1 MSFLLHPLQV
11 FAAMLNERVRHE
23 QEKMI
28 EFLRAET
35 EVLLEQLG
43 DKRILLSDDERR
55 LLAVKGMAL
64 EKEDL
69 EKFCA
74 IVQPDTIRRWHR
86 ELVEGNRYKNPQ
98 RKTGRPATEQEVV
111 ELVLRMAR
119 ENPSWGYKRIEGALS
134 NVGYSICSSTVAN
147 ILKHHGV
154 EPAPQRKRQLSWG
167 TFIKAH
173 WDAFEGVDLSMV
185 FGQLIAAVFACLTS
199 LTVTIGDAWS
209 ESKWPMDGQVPAG
222 DAAINRISEAE
233 NFEIV
238 SCEAVS
244 IKSLQFTRVTRGPP
258 SLCDGFKSS
267 SSDVLAKAA

>member
-11 FAAMLNERVRHE
+11 FAAMLIDRVRHE

-86 ELVEGNRYKNPQ
+86 ELVEGNRYCQ
-98 RKTGRPATEQEVV
+98 RPAST
-111 ELVLRMAR
+111 RAR
-119 ENPSWGYKRIEGALS
+119 EI
-134 NVGYSICSSTVAN
+134 NVSGRNRRTNGSIA
-147 ILKHHGV
+147 
-154 EPAPQRKRQLSWG
+154 
-167 TFIKAH
+167 
-173 WDAFEGVDLSMV
+173 M
-185 FGQLIAAVFACLTS
+185 
-199 LTVTIGDAWS
+199 
-209 ESKWPMDGQVPAG
+209 
-222 DAAINRISEAE
+222 
-233 NFEIV
+233 
-238 SCEAVS
+238 
-244 IKSLQFTRVTRGPP
+244 
-258 SLCDGFKSS
+258 
-267 SSDVLAKAA
+267 